1 MVFPACYPCL
11 ELIIA
16 KNGLPFLELII
27 ANNGLPC
34 LELIIA
40 NNDLPCLLPLPG
52 DTPRFSRLK
61 LLKYQIHFMEKLENK
76 SGKYIEKIC
85 FVKKVEISLGNVRKS
100 HK

>member
-11 ELIIA
+11 ELNIA
-16 KNGLPFLELII
+16 KNGLPCLELII

-40 NNDLPCLLPLPG
+40 NNGLPCLLPLHG
-52 DTPRFSRLK
+52 DNHRFPRLK
-61 LLKYQIHFMEKLENK
+61 LLEYQLHFMEKQENK
-76 SGKYIEKIC
+76 SGKYIEKTC